1 MWSKGA
7 VVVVKRGDKAM
18 ADAIEKGLDIR
29 YTNNDRYDLVKNRDR
44 LYWQAKIDEAQLY
57 YGTNPAPPP
66 KWARKIVAGFAFI
79 VYGFSVFVDKY
90 LKIH

>member
-29 YTNNDRYDLVKNRDR
+29 YTNNDRYDLMKNRDR
-44 LYWQAKIDEAQLY
+44 LY
-57 YGTNPAPPP
+57 
-66 KWARKIVAGFAFI
+66 
-79 VYGFSVFVDKY
+79 
-90 LKIH
+90 